1 MFTGLVQ
8 DVGTVERVL
17 PGPMTTLW
25 IRTALG
31 ASEFAPG
38 ESIAVSGACL
48 TVVEREGDHFRVD
61 ASPETLRR
69 TTLGE
74 LRSGSRV
81 NLERALRLS
90 DRLGG
95 HLVLGHVDGV
105 LPLLSRAHEGG
116 SLVLEIGLTPE
127 LAPLFI
133 EKGSV
138 TLDGVSLTVNT
149 RGRRPVQRAAHSRD
163 ATAHHAGR
171 SRARRTLQRRSGRHR
186 QVRRAAPRRSRSGEN
201 FWPHRGHAPIGR
213 LRSGLMAR
221 RLEEVGRIGLVERA
235 IAEIRRGR
243 MVILTDDEDRE
254 NEGDLV
260 MAAEKV
266 TPTAINFMAMH
277 GRGPHLPVPDR
288 GPHPPARAPA
298 DGAGQHLALR
308 HRLHRLHRGGAR
320 RHHRHLRRGPGAH
333 HPRRRRAQ
341 GEAGRPR
348 PPGARL
354 PAPRARRAACWSAPD
369 RPRAR
374 STSRAWPACSPR
386 ASSAR

>member
-48 TVVEREGDHFRVD
+48 TVVERDADRFRVD
-61 ASPETLRR
+61 AAPETLRR

-105 LPLLSRAHEGG
+105 LPLLSRGREGG
-116 SLVLEIGLTPE
+116 SLVLEVGLIPE

-149 RGRRPVQRAAHSRD
+149 VGQDRFSVQLIPETQTRTTLADRAVGERYNVEADVIGKYVARLHAAH
-163 ATAHHAGR
+163 
-171 SRARRTLQRRSGRHR
+171 
-186 QVRRAAPRRSRSGEN
+186 APRPAGSAGSAGSAASG
-201 FWPHRGHAPIGR
+201 GLTVDM
-213 LRSGLMAR
+213 LRS
-221 RLEEVGRIGLVERA
+221 
-235 IAEIRRGR
+235 
-243 MVILTDDEDRE
+243 
-254 NEGDLV
+254 
-260 MAAEKV
+260 
-266 TPTAINFMAMH
+266 
-277 GRGPHLPVPDR
+277 
-288 GPHPPARAPA
+288 
-298 DGAGQHLALR
+298 AGF
-308 HRLHRLHRGGAR
+308 
-320 RHHRHLRRGPGAH
+320 
-333 HPRRRRAQ
+333 
-341 GEAGRPR
+341 EF
-348 PPGARL
+348 
-354 PAPRARRAACWSAPD
+354 D
-369 RPRAR
+369 
-374 STSRAWPACSPR
+374 
-386 ASSAR
+386 

>member
-17 PGPMTTLW
+17 PGPMTVLW

-48 TVVEREGDHFRVD
+48 TVVERAGDQFRVD

-105 LPLLSRAHEGG
+105 LPLLSKTHEGG
-116 SLVLEIGLTPE
+116 SLVLEVGLTPD

-149 RGRRPVQRAAHSRD
+149 VGTDRFGVQLIPETQERTTLADRALGERYNVEADVIGKYVARLHAAHAGKTPASGGLTVDMLRAA
-163 ATAHHAGR
+163 G
-171 SRARRTLQRRSGRHR
+171 
-186 QVRRAAPRRSRSGEN
+186 
-201 FWPHRGHAPIGR
+201 F
-213 LRSGLMAR
+213 GL
-221 RLEEVGRIGLVERA
+221 
-235 IAEIRRGR
+235 
-243 MVILTDDEDRE
+243 D
-254 NEGDLV
+254 
-260 MAAEKV
+260 
-266 TPTAINFMAMH
+266 
-277 GRGPHLPVPDR
+277 
-288 GPHPPARAPA
+288 
-298 DGAGQHLALR
+298 
-308 HRLHRLHRGGAR
+308 
-320 RHHRHLRRGPGAH
+320 
-333 HPRRRRAQ
+333 
-341 GEAGRPR
+341 
-348 PPGARL
+348 
-354 PAPRARRAACWSAPD
+354 
-369 RPRAR
+369 
-374 STSRAWPACSPR
+374 
-386 ASSAR
+386 